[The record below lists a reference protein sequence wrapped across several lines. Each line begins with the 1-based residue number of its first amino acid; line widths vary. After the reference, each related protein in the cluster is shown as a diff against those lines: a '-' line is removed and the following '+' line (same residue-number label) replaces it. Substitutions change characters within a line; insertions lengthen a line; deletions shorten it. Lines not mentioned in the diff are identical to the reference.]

1 MSGLKEP
8 ELVKVVID
16 QDCEM
21 CSRFG
26 AKLSAGGISVAGRA
40 ARKDGSIEVELSDG
54 ATLNGYPAM
63 LAIALK
69 RGKIS
74 RGLRDILLSPVPA
87 TIGALGYRL
96 IANNR
101 KLLSRILFRS

>member
-8 ELVKVVID
+8 EVVKVLID

-26 AKLSAGGISVAGRA
+26 AKLTANGIAVAGRVA
-40 ARKDGSIEVELSDG
+40 QRDGSIEVELSNG
-54 ATLNGYPAM
+54 ETLKGYPAM

-74 RGLRDILLSPVPA
+74 RGLHDLLLSPIPA
-87 TIGALGYRL
+87 AIGAVGYRL
-96 IANNR
+96 VANNR